1 MTITTNNVPRDLIYW
16 CELTSKEQK
25 EFDYLEDK
33 SGEQFFRY
41 RKHTYH
47 LGEFQHTEHLPFKGW
62 SGYASDSYFSG
73 VLIKFDCDYEH
84 IIVATYYS

>member
-1 MTITTNNVPRDLIYW
+1 MTIKTNNVPRDLIYW

-41 RKHTYH
+41 KGNVYH
-47 LGEFQHTEHLPFKGW
+47 LGEFQHTEHLPFQGW
-62 SGYASDSYFSG
+62 NGYASDSYFSG
-73 VLIKFDCDYEH
+73 VLIKLVSDYEQV
-84 IIVATYYS
+84 IVATYYS